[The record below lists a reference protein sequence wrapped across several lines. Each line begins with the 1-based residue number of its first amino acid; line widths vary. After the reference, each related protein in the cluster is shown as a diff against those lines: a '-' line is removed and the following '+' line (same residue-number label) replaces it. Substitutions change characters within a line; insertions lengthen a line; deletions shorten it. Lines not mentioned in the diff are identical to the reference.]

1 MPRAEL
7 SWGALHYEEAGS
19 GPPLLLISGLNGLAQ
34 PWRGIMPALGQRFR
48 VIAHDHRGLGASD
61 KWDGVYSV
69 DQIAGD
75 VLGLMDRLGIEKAHV
90 VGHSLGG
97 ATAQALAAD
106 HPDRVGGVVIYASW
120 AGPDPYF
127 ARVMTMRREM
137 LLAMGVEEFIRTG
150 PIGIYPPRWIV
161 EQTKAFEAA
170 LPASVAAFP
179 GVEVMVRRM
188 QACLDHDR
196 RASLGRIKTPTLVLG
211 MLDDM
216 STPAFCSEELAS
228 AITGAELALL
238 PFGGHNAHLVI
249 PDQITELFMGFFTSP
264 AIAGLI
270 APA

>member
-7 SWGALHYEEAGS
+7 SWGALHYEEVGS
-19 GPPLLLISGLNGLAQ
+19 GAPLLLISGLNGLAQ
-34 PWRGIMPALGQRFR
+34 PWRGIMPALGQQFR

-61 KWDGVYSV
+61 KWAGDYSV

-75 VLGLMDRLGIEKAHV
+75 VLGLMDKLGVEKAHI

-106 HPDRVGGVVIYASW
+106 YPDRVAGVVIYASW
-120 AGPDPYF
+120 AGPDAYF

-150 PIGIYPPRWIV
+150 PIGIYPPRWII

-179 GVEVMVRRM
+179 GVEVMIRRM

-196 RASLGRIKTPTLVLG
+196 RSSLAKITAPTLVLG
-211 MLDDM
+211 MADDM

-228 AITGAELALL
+228 SIPGAQLMLL
-238 PFGGHNAHLVI
+238 PYGGHNAHLVV
-249 PDQITELFMGFFTSP
+249 PDQITDRFTRFFTSP
-264 AIAGLI
+264 AVASLI
-270 APA
+270 PSA